1 MEGYLLKTSSKVK
14 NGKKSRV
21 LIFTTKKGI
30 RYGSLHVGSNGTKAM
45 KNKIIKWNEI
55 NSCDIKQK
63 DKSFVITT
71 CKGKR
76 ISFECMNSA
85 EWCKYINEHK
95 TSNEIEISRRFSSS
109 SSISSED
116 SEEDIDETEN
126 DNTTASNIR
135 SSYISSNNKFFS
147 NIFPVILTVCVVA
160 TSLVVEATYY
170 KETGT
175 SFLLQIAR

>member
-1 MEGYLLKTSSKVK
+1 
-14 NGKKSRV
+14 
-21 LIFTTKKGI
+21 
-30 RYGSLHVGSNGTKAM
+30 
-45 KNKIIKWNEI
+45 
-55 NSCDIKQK
+55 
-63 DKSFVITT
+63 
-71 CKGKR
+71 
-76 ISFECMNSA
+76 MNSA

-95 TSNEIEISRRFSSS
+95 TNNEIEISRRFSSS